1 MTHTH
6 ARSTREPARPGAIA
20 GRRPDASARRR
31 AGERGAARPLALS
44 RRRVARAVRRAA
56 ASGAAGTLVNYGFMS
71 RCPRWLFALLT
82 ACLLLAGHGA
92 ARAVLTLG
100 AAPAVVASQAVAS
113 AEAAAVPSNATRLDG
128 SAADGAP
135 AASDAWGSE
144 SNVAEAALDA
154 PELTETPRAPLQGLP
169 GALAPQARAEAAVPP
184 PFLEGLQRPP
194 RGQRSSS

>member
-1 MTHTH
+1 
-6 ARSTREPARPGAIA
+6 
-20 GRRPDASARRR
+20 
-31 AGERGAARPLALS
+31 
-44 RRRVARAVRRAA
+44 
-56 ASGAAGTLVNYGFMS
+56 MS

-92 ARAVLTLG
+92 ARAVPTLG
-100 AAPAVVASQAVAS
+100 AAAAAAAAQAVAP
-113 AEAAAVPSNATRLDG
+113 AESDAAPSGATRFDP

-154 PELTETPRAPLQGLP
+154 PELTETPRAPLQGLL

-194 RGQRSSS
+194 RSQRSSS